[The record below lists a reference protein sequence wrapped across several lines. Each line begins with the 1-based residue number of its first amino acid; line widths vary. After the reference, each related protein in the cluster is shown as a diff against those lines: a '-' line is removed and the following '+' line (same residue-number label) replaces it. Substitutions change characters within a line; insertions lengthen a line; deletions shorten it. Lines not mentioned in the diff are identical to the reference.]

1 MLPSFAGVPGAE
13 LALLAMAF
21 AWGAILGSFVNV
33 VVHRV
38 PRRLSVVVGASRC
51 PNCETPILPRDN
63 IPVVG
68 WILLGGR
75 CRACS
80 AAISPRYPLV
90 EAAAGA
96 IACAVAAVE
105 VVGGGGSLPWLGSSS
120 WPGVDRLLM
129 HGDFRLLASWALHA
143 GMLVLLLAWSL
154 LAAPPESHQVS
165 GAAAW
170 IPLGAVLALVVAMPE
185 VGPPGVLPDGTRWPE
200 AERPATAVAAATGAA
215 VGWALGFVTGRLNE
229 PWSRAIGGATLGWQT
244 LTVVVML
251 TATLR
256 GGVAACR
263 GVSRLAIDLLL
274 PAVATAA
281 VVAWGPI
288 RLACG
293 RAWAWAVGG

>member
-1 MLPSFAGVPGAE
+1 MLPSFAGFPGAE
-13 LALLAMAF
+13 LALLIMAF
-21 AWGAILGSFVNV
+21 AWGATLGSFINV

-51 PNCETPILPRDN
+51 PHCGTGILPRDN
-63 IPVVG
+63 IPVMG

-105 VVGGGGSLPWLGSSS
+105 VVGGGGSLPWLGSPS

-129 HGDFRLLASWALHA
+129 HGDFRLLASWGLHT
-143 GMLVLLLAWSL
+143 GVLILLLGWSL
-154 LAAPPESHQVS
+154 LATPPESHQVS
-165 GAAAW
+165 GQAAS
-170 IPLGAVLALVVAMPE
+170 ISLGVILTLVVAMPE

-200 AERPATAVAAATGAA
+200 AARAAEFVAALTGAA
-215 VGWALGFVTGRLNE
+215 AGLAVGVVTGRTND
-229 PWSRAIGGATLGWQT
+229 PWSFALVGGMLGWQT
-244 LTVVVML
+244 LTVVAML
-251 TATLR
+251 TAAIR
-256 GGVAACR
+256 GGAGLSR
-263 GVSRLAIDLLL
+263 GLGRMAIDPL

-281 VVAWGPI
+281 VVLWSPI
-288 RLACG
+288 RAVFG
-293 RAWAWAVGG
+293 RAWAWVVGG